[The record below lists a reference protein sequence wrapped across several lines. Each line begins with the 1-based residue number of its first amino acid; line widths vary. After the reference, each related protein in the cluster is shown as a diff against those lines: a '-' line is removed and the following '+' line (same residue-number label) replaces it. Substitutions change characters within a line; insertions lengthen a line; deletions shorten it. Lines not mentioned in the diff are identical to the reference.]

1 MWNSTLVPIE
11 ILKVGGHLSI
21 ESVCE
26 FGFFGRKV
34 RAFADVLIEVVEE
47 GLAGVYVL
55 EEFH

>member
-1 MWNSTLVPIE
+1 MSV
-11 ILKVGGHLSI
+11 

-34 RAFADVLIEVVEE
+34 LVFADVLIEVVEE